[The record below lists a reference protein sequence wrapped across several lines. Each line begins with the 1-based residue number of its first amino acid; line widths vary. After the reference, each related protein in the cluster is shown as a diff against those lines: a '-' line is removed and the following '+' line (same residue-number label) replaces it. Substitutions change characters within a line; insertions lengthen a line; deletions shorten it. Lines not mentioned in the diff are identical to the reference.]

1 MYFLYYCV
9 LADKNKSLS
18 NRRTFLLPLT
28 AFNRLLK
35 LFLMHFVGQ
44 LSWINCELHV
54 HVYMDQRLSFEIN
67 PVLGNTRPDISY
79 WVHVFITHSTKLTF
93 SVCFVKIKDVTQTL
107 KKRTFYSSINTQIW
121 SNPIVRK
128 VTKIN
133 GRIQYNMLFLDWL

>member
-79 WVHVFITHSTKLTF
+79 W
-93 SVCFVKIKDVTQTL
+93 
-107 KKRTFYSSINTQIW
+107 SSCLHYPLN
-121 SNPIVRK
+121 
-128 VTKIN
+128 KIN
-133 GRIQYNMLFLDWL
+133 ILSMFCQNKRCYTNIEKKDILLKYKHPDLIQSHCQKKSQK